1 MRSRFSRSAGY
12 AEGVRDTGETVLF
25 LADTSCQ
32 WDFRESATCRGK
44 GIRDA
49 VVASVATSVHQSVGK
64 GFRALGW
71 DTVRSA
77 PCTSVVRTT
86 GRRRRI
92 IHSAC
97 QQFPRGRSGER
108 SLDPHGAGPGE
119 QGSRPQ
125 VSRQWK
131 HWKSQTT
138 RSVSGPRET
147 PGKGFGDDPPTL
159 IANGPQETG
168 RYPAGIQQPTG
179 TARRRRRQPT
189 ASTAAGPAAAGP
201 KSPYATRPGST
212 PSPTS
217 PATPTWPAAF

>member
-1 MRSRFSRSAGY
+1 MRSASTAPPLRSRRGKSF
-12 AEGVRDTGETVLF
+12 RDTVLG

-32 WDFRESATCRGK
+32 WDYREFRVCRGKGIRGK

-49 VVASVATSVHQSVGK
+49 VVAPVATSVIQSVGS

-71 DTVRSA
+71 DAVRSA

-138 RSVSGPRET
+138 KSVSGPRKT

-159 IANGPQETG
+159 IANAPQETG
-168 RYPAGIQQPTG
+168 RYPAGIGNP
-179 TARRRRRQPT
+179 PE
-189 ASTAAGPAAAGP
+189 PP
-201 KSPYATRPGST
+201 
-212 PSPTS
+212 
-217 PATPTWPAAF
+217 